1 LNKGATFYFTLEA
14 VESRPGE
21 SNSLPRGAA

>member
-14 VESRPGE
+14 VESPPGE
-21 SNSLPRGAA
+21 NNSLHRGAA